1 MKKYDWNFGFE
12 SFLDRKEESK
22 VFFDVEAGM
31 GRPQRLYPETKE
43 EFRELWE
50 KRVRFPLNPG
60 LGEVWP
66 SRKAREIGQSMSE
79 PEAE

>member
-1 MKKYDWNFGFE
+1 
-12 SFLDRKEESK
+12 
-22 VFFDVEAGM
+22 M